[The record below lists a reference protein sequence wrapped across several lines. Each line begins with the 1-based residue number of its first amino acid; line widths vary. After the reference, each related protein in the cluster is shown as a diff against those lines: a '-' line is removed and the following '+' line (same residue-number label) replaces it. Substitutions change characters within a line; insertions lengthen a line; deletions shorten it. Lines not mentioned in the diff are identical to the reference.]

1 MTDRRRSEVA
11 MACIVFYDSS
21 FPFAGTRPD
30 PRSLPAAGALTDVGG
45 LAAALATAVA
55 GDVLLHLHGA
65 HVPRAAWPALR
76 DFIGRGG
83 YLVTLGRQA
92 FSRPVDAD
100 GTVCEQAAL
109 FRDLDIHEMLAVD
122 AASAVSLAVGAEYR
136 WLAGH
141 LAAFAPTAATDGLV
155 LMPTKDKDQPLDSG
169 SAGPMDARIYP
180 LLSSRNAAGHA
191 IASPVVLIERLRG
204 PAAGSRQVFA
214 NIEPDAVFWANGGVA
229 ALLALVA
236 HAALGVTEWWI
247 KPDYACYHPG
257 ETASLTVQ
265 GEALGAT
272 PSRRW
277 RLALQVSLGDAPVF
291 GGEFDI
297 DLQPDGAATLRIP
310 LPGAVKPGLYRISAA
325 LSHDDGGGIHLQQG
339 FWGRDDA
346 LLARGERIA
355 AGRDYLQ
362 RDGKTM
368 PVVGMTYMASD
379 VHRKFLQ
386 LPNVA
391 VWDADMATLAG
402 IGVNYL
408 RTGVW
413 SAWRQLMFVDGHA
426 SEAALR
432 AIDAFILTAAQH
444 DLECCFTFFAFTPEA
459 WEGANPYLDPR
470 SRAAQK
476 RFIRAI
482 VGRHTGTRRV
492 HWDLINEPS
501 LFDPA
506 RIFVGPRSLGDVFE
520 VDAFRAYLQ
529 ARNPDIAHWQAAWD
543 LSPARL
549 PDWSSVRPPQPEEI
563 GFNTTEIAPKQHGC
577 WLDYALFTQ
586 AVHAEWAADLAQAIR
601 NIAPEGAPGALV
613 CVGQDEALGQQRPSP
628 FFYADAVDYTTV
640 HSWWLNDALGWD
652 SLFSKTPKV
661 PNVVQ
666 ETGIMHVERPD
677 GRSRRSEMELF
688 ALLERK
694 YAWSYAFG
702 NAGAVHW
709 IWNIN
714 YHMDNIN
721 ESHIGACRA
730 DGSMKPEA
738 EVTAA
743 FGALFGAHGDRLA
756 DRVLPETAVIYPFSN
771 DYSNRRS
778 TLEATQTL
786 VRSALFELGLP
797 LRAVGDHDLSDLFAH
812 PPKLILLPSPH
823 NLNRAT
829 WAALES
835 LLAQHDITVLLS
847 GPANLDEYWRPLA
860 RIANAGTR
868 NLNREETL
876 VFDGRRW
883 RASFGGEAI
892 ARLSSGDGD
901 ALVELAIGRG
911 RLLWCPLPLELN
923 QRTDVLDALYRH
935 AIARAGVTLPW
946 RWLADAPEGVA
957 LHKQDF
963 AGCSLWIAVSE
974 AARDHVLAW
983 HDVATGRDYR
993 TTLAAGRALLFF
1005 SDAAGDVVGSLR
1017 DHPVTVA

>member
-1 MTDRRRSEVA
+1 
-11 MACIVFYDSS
+11 MAHIVFYDPS
-21 FPFAGTRPD
+21 FPFAGSRPD
-30 PRSLPAAGALTDVGG
+30 HGSLAALGATTAAGD
-45 LAAALATAVA
+45 LAATLAEAGA

-65 HVPRAAWPALR
+65 DVPRAAWPALC
-76 DFIGRGG
+76 DFIARGG
-83 YLVTLGRQA
+83 HLVTLGRQP

-100 GTVCEQAAL
+100 GTISEQAAL

-122 AASAVSLAVGAEYR
+122 AGTAVTLQAGAQYG
-136 WLAGH
+136 WLAGAH
-141 LAAFAPTAATDGLV
+141 GAFSPQAPTDGFV

-180 LLSSRNAAGHA
+180 LLSACNEGGHA

-204 PAAGSRQVFA
+204 TAAGSRQVFV
-214 NIEPDAVFWANGGVA
+214 NLEPDAAFWHGGGIA

-236 HAALGVTEWWI
+236 HAALGATEWWI

-257 ETASLTVQ
+257 ETASLTIQ
-265 GEALGAT
+265 GEALGGAV
-272 PSRRW
+272 RQNW
-277 RLALQVSLGDAPVF
+277 QAALRVMHGDAPVF
-291 GGEFDI
+291 ETVQAL
-297 DLQPDGAATLRIP
+297 DLRADGAVSLRLP
-310 LPGAVKPGLYRISAA
+310 LPFAVEAGLYRIEAVLQGDA
-325 LSHDDGGGIHLQQG
+325 GEIIRLQQG
-339 FWGRDDA
+339 FWGRDDV
-346 LLARGERIA
+346 LLARGERLA
-355 AGRDYLQ
+355 AGRDYLE
-362 RDGKTM
+362 RDGKPM

-408 RTGVW
+408 RTGIW

-426 SEAALR
+426 SEVALR

-459 WEGANPYLDPR
+459 WEGKNPYLDPR

-482 VGRHTGTRRV
+482 VGRHTETRRV

-506 RIFVGPRSLGDVFE
+506 RIFVGPRSLGDAFE
-520 VDAFRAYLQ
+520 AAAFRSYLQ

-543 LSPARL
+543 ISPAQL
-549 PDWSSVRPPQPEEI
+549 PDWASVRPPQPEEI
-563 GFNTTEIAPKQHGC
+563 GFNPTEIAPKQHGI

-586 AVHAEWAADLAQAIR
+586 AAHAEWAADLAQTIR
-601 NIAPEGAPGALV
+601 HTAPGALV

-652 SLFSKTPKV
+652 SLFSKTPNV

-677 GRSRRSEMELF
+677 GRSRRSEAELY

-743 FGALFGAHGDRLA
+743 FGALFGAHGAQLSDRE
-756 DRVLPETAVIYPFSN
+756 LPDVAVIYPFSN

-778 TLEATQTL
+778 TLDATQAL
-786 VRSALFELGLP
+786 VRSTLFEIGLP
-797 LRAVGDHDLSDLFAH
+797 LRAVGDHDLSELFAN
-812 PPKLILLPSPH
+812 PPKLVLLPSPH

-835 LLAQHDITVLLS
+835 LLEQHDITVLLT
-847 GPANLDEYWRPLA
+847 GPADLDEYWRPTGRMPDA
-860 RIANAGTR
+860 ASR

-876 VFDGRRW
+876 HFDDRRW

-892 ARLSSGDGD
+892 ARLSSGDGN
-901 ALVELAIGRG
+901 ALVERTMGRG

-935 AIARAGVTLPW
+935 ALARAGVDLPW
-946 RWLADAPEGVA
+946 RWLGDAPEGVA
-957 LHKQDF
+957 LHRQAF
-963 AGCSLWIAVSE
+963 ADRVLWIVVSE
-974 AARDHVLAW
+974 AARDHALAW
-983 HDVATGRDYR
+983 HDVSTGRDYA
-993 TTLAAGRALLFF
+993 TTLVAGRALLFIT
-1005 SDAAGDVVGSLR
+1005 DAAGQVVGSLR

>member
-1 MTDRRRSEVA
+1 
-11 MACIVFYDSS
+11 MAHIVFYDPS
-21 FPFAGTRPD
+21 FPFAGIRPD
-30 PRSLPAAGALTDVGG
+30 SGSLSAFGATTAAAG
-45 LAAALATAVA
+45 LAAALAEAGA

-65 HVPRAAWPALR
+65 HVPRAAWPALCG
-76 DFIGRGG
+76 FVARGG
-83 YLVTLGRQA
+83 HLVTLGRQP

-100 GTVCEQAAL
+100 GTVSGQAAL

-122 AASAVSLAVGAEYR
+122 VGSAETLTAGAGYR
-136 WLAGH
+136 WLADH
-141 LAAFAPTAATDGLV
+141 LAAFSSAAATDGFV
-155 LMPTKDKDQPLDSG
+155 LMPTRDKDQPLDSG

-180 LLSSRNAAGHA
+180 LLSARNAAGHA

-204 PAAGSRQVFA
+204 AAAGSRQVFA
-214 NIEPDAVFWANGGVA
+214 NIEPDAAFWANGGVA

-257 ETASLTVQ
+257 ETVSLTVQ

-272 PSRRW
+272 PSRHW
-277 RLALQVSLGDAPVF
+277 QLALQVSLDDEPVF
-291 GGEFDI
+291 GSRFDL
-297 DLQPDGAATLRIP
+297 DMHDGAASLRIS
-310 LPGAVKPGLYRISAA
+310 LPEAVCPGLYRISAA
-325 LSHDDGGGIHLQQG
+325 LHHDGGGSVHLQQG

-346 LLARGERIA
+346 LLARGERLA
-355 AGRDYLQ
+355 AGRDYLM
-362 RDGKTM
+362 RDGKPM

-391 VWDADMATLAG
+391 VWDDDMATLAG
-402 IGVNYL
+402 MGVNYL

-426 SEAALR
+426 NEAALR
-432 AIDAFILTAAQH
+432 AIDAFIHTAALH

-482 VGRHTGTRRV
+482 VGRHTETRRV

-506 RIFVGPRSLGDVFE
+506 RIFVGPRSLGDAFE
-520 VDAFRAYLQ
+520 MEAFRRYLQ
-529 ARNPDIAHWQAAWD
+529 ARNPDLAHWQAAWD
-543 LSPARL
+543 VSPAQL
-549 PDWSSVRPPQPEEI
+549 PDWSALRPPQPDEI
-563 GFNTTEIAPKQHGC
+563 GFNTTEILPKQHGI

-586 AVHAEWAADLAQAIR
+586 HAHAEWAADLAQTIR
-601 NIAPEGAPGALV
+601 NLAPEGAPGALV

-652 SLFSKTPKV
+652 SLFSKTPNA

-677 GRSRRSEMELF
+677 GRSRRSEAELY

-743 FGALFGAHGDRLA
+743 FGALFGAHGARLTE
-756 DRVLPETAVIYPFSN
+756 RQLPDVAVVYPFSN

-778 TLEATQTL
+778 TLDATQAL

-797 LRAVGDHDLSDLFAH
+797 LRAVGDHDLSDLFAN

-829 WAALES
+829 WAALEA
-835 LLAQHDITVLLS
+835 LLDRHDITVLLT
-847 GPANLDEYWRPLA
+847 GPADLDEYWRPTG
-860 RIANAGTR
+860 RIAGAGTR

-876 VFDGRRW
+876 LLAERRW

-892 ARLSSGDGD
+892 ARLSTGDGD
-901 ALVELAIGRG
+901 GLVERTMGRG

-935 AIARAGVTLPW
+935 ALVRAGVTLPW
-946 RWLADAPEGVA
+946 RWLGDAPEGVA
-957 LHKQDF
+957 LHRQAF
-963 AGCSLWIAVSE
+963 ADRTLWIVVSE
-974 AARDHVLAW
+974 AARDHALAW
-983 HDVATGRDYR
+983 HDLGTGRSYT
-993 TTLAAGRALLFF
+993 TTLAAGRALVFVT
-1005 SDAAGDVVGSLR
+1005 DEAGTVVGSLR
-1017 DHPVTVA
+1017 DQPVAVA